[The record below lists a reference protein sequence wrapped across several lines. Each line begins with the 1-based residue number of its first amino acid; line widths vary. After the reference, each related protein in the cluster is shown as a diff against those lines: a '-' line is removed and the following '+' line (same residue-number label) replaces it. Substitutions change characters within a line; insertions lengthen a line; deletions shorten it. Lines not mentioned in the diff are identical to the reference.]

1 MLHHQAAKEGYGV
14 ATFVILRAFTG
25 NFLNTNLWRSFGF
38 AYSCLVNVEDGS
50 LYRSTYCTNHAAQRG
65 YRSQLG
71 LFYACRLWLR
81 GHGTAFH
88 SESRGKTL
96 DGGARQDLAAPDG

>member
-38 AYSCLVNVEDGS
+38 AYSCLVNVRRGWKSVPEHV
-50 LYRSTYCTNHAAQRG
+50 LYKPRSTAGIPQPAWA
-65 YRSQLG
+65 L
-71 LFYACRLWLR
+71 LR
-81 GHGTAFH
+81 MSSLAKGTWDCLPFRVKR
-88 SESRGKTL
+88 E
-96 DGGARQDLAAPDG
+96 DP